1 MFELTEIELNAL
13 YLSFKITLW
22 AMLVTFPIA
31 LTTAWI
37 LSKKSFFGKSF
48 LNALVH
54 IPLVVPPVVI
64 GYFLILLLGREG
76 YLGKILYEIFEITLI
91 FTWQGASIAA
101 SIVSF
106 PLFVRPIRQAF
117 DMIDP
122 AIEEAASS
130 LGASQKQ
137 KFIYIILPIIMPG
150 IITGAILFSARA
162 LGEFGATITFASN
175 IIGLTQTLPLA
186 IYEATITPE
195 GDKIAF
201 RLIIISLTLAFSSL
215 LLSEYLT
222 KKYYRKIKD

>member
-1 MFELTEIELNAL
+1 MFGLTEIELNAL
-13 YLSFKITLW
+13 HLSFKVTIW
-22 AMLVTFPIA
+22 GMIFTFPIA
-31 LTTAWI
+31 LFTAWL
-37 LSKKSFFGKSF
+37 LSRKNFIGKSF
-48 LNALVH
+48 LNAFVH

-76 YLGKILYEIFEITLI
+76 YLGRLLYEFFELTLI
-91 FTWQGASIAA
+91 FTWQGAAIAA

-117 DMIDP
+117 EMIDP
-122 AIEEAASS
+122 ALEEAASS
-130 LGASQKQ
+130 LGANQKQ
-137 KFIYIILPIIMPG
+137 KFIYLILPIIMPG
-150 IITGAILFSARA
+150 IITGAILFIARA

-186 IYEATITPE
+186 IYQATITPD
-195 GDKIAF
+195 GDTIAI

-222 KKYYRKIKD
+222 KKYYSKIKD

>member
-1 MFELTEIELNAL
+1 MFGLTEIELNAL
-13 YLSFKITLW
+13 HLSFKVTIW
-22 AMLVTFPIA
+22 GMIFTFPIA
-31 LTTAWI
+31 LLTAWL
-37 LSKKSFFGKSF
+37 LSRKNFLGKSF
-48 LNALVH
+48 LNAFVH

-76 YLGKILYEIFEITLI
+76 YLGRLLYEFFELTLI
-91 FTWQGASIAA
+91 FTWQGAAIAA

-117 DMIDP
+117 EMIDP
-122 AIEEAASS
+122 ALEEAASS
-130 LGASQKQ
+130 LGANQKQ
-137 KFIYIILPIIMPG
+137 KFIYLILPIIMPG
-150 IITGAILFSARA
+150 IITGAILFVARA

-186 IYEATITPE
+186 IYQATITPD
-195 GDKIAF
+195 GDTIAI

-222 KKYYRKIKD
+222 KKYYSKIKD

>member
-1 MFELTEIELNAL
+1 MFGLTEIELNAL
-13 YLSFKITLW
+13 HLSFKVTIW
-22 AMLVTFPIA
+22 GMIFTFPVA
-31 LTTAWI
+31 LLTAWL
-37 LSKKSFFGKSF
+37 LSRKNFLGKSF
-48 LNALVH
+48 LNAFVH

-76 YLGKILYEIFEITLI
+76 YLGRLLYEFFELTLI
-91 FTWQGASIAA
+91 FTWQGAAIAA

-117 DMIDP
+117 EMIDP
-122 AIEEAASS
+122 ALEEAASS
-130 LGASQKQ
+130 LGANQKQ
-137 KFIYIILPIIMPG
+137 KFIYLILPIIMPG
-150 IITGAILFSARA
+150 IITGAILFVARA

-186 IYEATITPE
+186 IYQATITPD
-195 GDKIAF
+195 GDTIAI

-222 KKYYRKIKD
+222 KKYYSKIKD

>member
-1 MFELTEIELNAL
+1 MFGLTEIELNAL
-13 YLSFKITLW
+13 HLSFKVTIW
-22 AMLVTFPIA
+22 GMIFTFPIA
-31 LTTAWI
+31 LFTAWL
-37 LSKKSFFGKSF
+37 LSRKNFIGKSF
-48 LNALVH
+48 LNAFVH

-76 YLGKILYEIFEITLI
+76 YLGRLLYEFFELTLI
-91 FTWQGASIAA
+91 FTWQGAAIAA

-117 DMIDP
+117 EMIDP
-122 AIEEAASS
+122 ALEEAASS
-130 LGASQKQ
+130 LGANQKQ
-137 KFIYIILPIIMPG
+137 KFIYLILPIIMPG
-150 IITGAILFSARA
+150 IITGAILFIARA

-186 IYEATITPE
+186 IYQATITPD
-195 GDKIAF
+195 GDTIAI

>member
-1 MFELTEIELNAL
+1 MLGLTEIELNAIN
-13 YLSFKITLW
+13 LSFKVTLW
-22 AMLVTFPIA
+22 AMLATFPIA
-31 LTTAWI
+31 LLTAWL
-37 LSKKSFFGKSF
+37 LSKKNFFGKSF

-76 YLGKILYEIFEITLI
+76 YIGKILYEYFDITLI

-101 SIVSF
+101 SIVAF

-122 AIEEAASS
+122 ALEEAAST
-130 LGASQKQ
+130 LGANQKQ
-137 KFIYIILPIIMPG
+137 KFIHLILPIIMPG
-150 IITGAILFSARA
+150 IITGAILFVARA

-186 IYEATITPE
+186 IYEATITPKS
-195 GDKIAF
+195 DNIAL

-222 KKYYRKIKD
+222 KKYYNKIKD